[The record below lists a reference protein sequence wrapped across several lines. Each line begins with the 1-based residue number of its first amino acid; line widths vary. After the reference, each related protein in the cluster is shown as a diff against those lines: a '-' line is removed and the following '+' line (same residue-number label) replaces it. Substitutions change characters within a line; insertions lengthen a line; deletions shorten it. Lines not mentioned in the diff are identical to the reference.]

1 MELLQKLTFYD
12 LLGYTLPGTVLLE
25 LLQWNIQGG
34 RLRLCYSTSH
44 WVFLIAFGYLTG
56 IIISELAERAIRRG
70 KRICR
75 KLFDMPVLIERTCD
89 ECGIT
94 LEQLAHKLKSND
106 MLTKD
111 VTEFKELNSYMGW
124 IYALVQCDPQSR
136 IHNYSTAALLYKN
149 MVPVSLTALVCGFW
163 IRSIPEVIAASLG
176 VIAFSMRYSK
186 FSRKK
191 NGYALYWFMSDKYQK
206 TSEKNSSSA
215 NSDS

>member
-25 LLQWNIQGG
+25 LLHWNIHGG
-34 RLRLCYSTSH
+34 RWRLCYSTSH
-44 WVFLIAFGYLTG
+44 WVILIVLGYLTG
-56 IIISELAERAIRRG
+56 IIISELAERAIRCG
-70 KRICR
+70 KKVCG
-75 KLFDMPVLIERTCD
+75 KLFDMPVSIERTCG

-94 LEQLAHKLKSND
+94 LEQLAHKLKSKN

-111 VTEFKELNSYMGW
+111 VTEFKELNGYMGW
-124 IYALVQCDPQSR
+124 IYALIQCDPKSR

-149 MVPVSLTALVCGFW
+149 MVPVSLAALICGFW

-206 TSEKNSSSA
+206 DSEENTSSA
-215 NSDS
+215 ESDS

>member
-1 MELLQKLTFYD
+1 MELLQKLTYYD

-25 LLQWNIQGG
+25 LLQWNIHGG
-34 RLRLCYSTSH
+34 RLRLCYSTSQ
-44 WVFLIAFGYLTG
+44 WVILIVLGYLTG
-56 IIISELAERAIRRG
+56 IIISELAERAIRGG
-70 KRICR
+70 KRVCEKLCTKQVSIQRICN
-75 KLFDMPVLIERTCD
+75 

-94 LEQLAHKLKSND
+94 MEQLADKLKSEN

-111 VTEFKELNSYMGW
+111 VAEFKELNGYMGW

-149 MVPVSLTALVCGFW
+149 MVPVSIVALVGGFW

-186 FSRKK
+186 FSKKK

-206 TSEKNSSSA
+206 PSEKTTSSA
-215 NSDS
+215 KSDS